1 MKRNYFNLHSLRRA
15 CLTGALVLTAM
26 VASAQSTV
34 IKGNVKDAT
43 GEPVIG
49 ATVKIQGE
57 TKTGS
62 ITDIDGN
69 YEITVPSPKAKI
81 EISYL
86 GSKTQVVSVEG
97 KTTVNVT
104 LQNESQAIDEG
115 VVTAA
120 ILPQRWA
127 ATSSS
132 SPVTP
137 TSATPSQARS
147 PVCR

>member
-69 YEITVPSPKAKI
+69 LRLQFPRPK
-81 EISYL
+81 
-86 GSKTQVVSVEG
+86 
-97 KTTVNVT
+97 
-104 LQNESQAIDEG
+104 
-115 VVTAA
+115 
-120 ILPQRWA
+120 QRSRSLIWA
-127 ATSSS
+127 QRHRLF
-132 SPVTP
+132 PLKEKLL
-137 TSATPSQARS
+137 
-147 PVCR
+147 

>member
-1 MKRNYFNLHSLRRA
+1 MKQKNIPSTFPLSP
-15 CLTGALVLTAM
+15 
-26 VASAQSTV
+26 QSTV

-86 GSKTQVVSVEG
+86 GSKTQVVSVE
-97 KTTVNVT
+97 
-104 LQNESQAIDEG
+104 
-115 VVTAA
+115 
-120 ILPQRWA
+120 P
-127 ATSSS
+127 
-132 SPVTP
+132 
-137 TSATPSQARS
+137 
-147 PVCR
+147 

>member
-97 KTTVNVT
+97 KTT
-104 LQNESQAIDEG
+104 
-115 VVTAA
+115 
-120 ILPQRWA
+120 
-127 ATSSS
+127 
-132 SPVTP
+132 
-137 TSATPSQARS
+137 
-147 PVCR
+147 